1 MGDQNKCSNCGRE
14 IGALET
20 TYLWQDHQ
28 VCGQCHCL
36 AR

>member
-28 VCGQCHCL
+28 VCGQCHSL